1 MLDSQLVSETVSF
14 IRELY
19 GTDRPIPLHEPRFH
33 GREREYVDDAIAS
46 TFVSSVGAYVDRFER
61 EFADYVGSAKAVAV
75 VNGTSGLQV
84 ALQLVG
90 VRPDDEVLTQAL
102 TFVATPNAIRYAGA
116 WPVFLD
122 VDMDTMG
129 LSPTAV
135 RDFLAQYAE
144 KRGHEV
150 FNRLTNRRISAIM
163 PMHTFGFPADL
174 DGLMA
179 ISTEWGIPIVE
190 DAAEGLGS
198 YFHGRHVGTIGKIGV
213 FSFNGNKIIT
223 TGGGGMLVC
232 NDLDLATK
240 AKHLTTT
247 AKQPHPYE
255 FFHDQLGFNFRM
267 PNINAALGCAQ
278 LESLDKFLLS
288 KKELSAKYEQHFAEK
303 GIKFRTSVTHTMA
316 NHWLHAIELSNRS
329 ERDQFLREMNAEGIG
344 CRPIWQLMFRLPMY
358 IDCLRDHQTN
368 AVWLEDRIVNLPSS
382 AIIR

>member
-1 MLDSQLVSETVSF
+1 MLDSQLISETVSF

-46 TFVSSVGAYVDRFER
+46 TFVSSVGAYVDRFEK

-75 VNGTSGLQV
+75 VNGTTGLQV

-135 RDFLAQYAE
+135 GDFLAQYAE
-144 KRGHEV
+144 KRGNEV

-174 DGLMA
+174 DGLTA
-179 ISTEWGIPIVE
+179 ISTEWGIPMVE

-198 YFHGRHVGTIGKIGV
+198 FYQGRHVGTIGKIGV

-232 NDLDLATK
+232 NDLDLATM

-255 FFHDQLGFNFRM
+255 FFHDQLGYNFRM
-267 PNINAALGCAQ
+267 PNLNAALGCAQ
-278 LESLDKFLLS
+278 LESLDMFLLS
-288 KKELSAKYEQHFAEK
+288 KKELSAKYAHFFTEK
-303 GIKFRTSVTHTMA
+303 GIKFRTSVAHTMA

-329 ERDQFLREMNAEGIG
+329 ERDQFLREMNAQGIG

-358 IDCLRDHQTN
+358 TDCLRDHQTN
-368 AVWLEDRIVNLPSS
+368 ATWLEDRIVNLPSS
-382 AIIR
+382 PII

>member
-1 MLDSQLVSETVSF
+1 MLDSQLISETVSF

-19 GTDRPIPLHEPRFH
+19 GTERPIPLHEPRFP

-61 EFADYVGSAKAVAV
+61 EFASYTGSARAVAV

-84 ALQLVG
+84 ALQLLG
-90 VRPDDEVLTQAL
+90 VRPNDEVLTQAL

-135 RDFLAQYAE
+135 RDFMAQHAE

-174 DGLMA
+174 HGLMA
-179 ISTEWGIPIVE
+179 ISTEWGIPMVE

-223 TGGGGMLVC
+223 TGGGGMLVF

-267 PNINAALGCAQ
+267 PNLNAALGCAQ

-288 KKELSAKYEQHFAEK
+288 KKELSAKYAQYFTEK

-316 NHWLHAIELSNRS
+316 NNWLHAIELSNRS
-329 ERDQFLREMNAEGIG
+329 ERDQFLREMNAQGIG

-358 IDCLRDHQTN
+358 SDCLRDHQTN
-368 AVWLEDRIVNLPSS
+368 ASWLEDRIVNLPSS
-382 AIIR
+382 PII

>member
-1 MLDSQLVSETVSF
+1 MLDPQFISETISF

-19 GTDRPIPLHEPRFH
+19 RTDRPIPLHEPRFQ

-61 EFADYVGSAKAVAV
+61 EFAEYTGSAKAVAV

-90 VRPDDEVLTQAL
+90 VRPGDEVLTQAL

-135 RDFLAQYAE
+135 GDFLAKHAE

-150 FNRLTNRRISAIM
+150 LNRLTNRRISAIM

-198 YFHGRHVGTIGKIGV
+198 YYHGRHVGTIGKIGV

-223 TGGGGMLVC
+223 TGGGGMLVF
-232 NDLDLATK
+232 NDLDLAMK

-267 PNINAALGCAQ
+267 PNLNAALGCAQ
-278 LESLDKFLLS
+278 LESLDKFLRS
-288 KKELSAKYEQHFAEK
+288 KKEMSAKYADYFTQK
-303 GIKFRTSVTHTMA
+303 GIKFRTSVAHTKA
-316 NHWLHAIELSNRS
+316 NNWLHAIELSNRS
-329 ERDQFLREMNAEGIG
+329 DRDRFLQEMNTQGIG

-358 IDCLRDHQTN
+358 MDCLRDHQTN
-368 AVWLEDRIVNLPSS
+368 AIWLEERIVNLPSS
-382 AIIR
+382 PII